1 MDIQNKMNPIEEDK
15 MNTKEI
21 LDQLTLEEKAA
32 LCSGRDFWKT
42 KAIKRLGI
50 GSVMM
55 CDGPHG
61 LRKQEGE
68 GDHLGINESI
78 PTVCYPS
85 ASALA
90 SSFDRDVMKK
100 LGQALGR
107 ECQAEHVGMLLG
119 PGMNIKRS
127 PLCGRNFEYF
137 SEDPLVAGEMGAA
150 YIEALQAEGVAACVK
165 HFACNNQ
172 ESMRMTGNSLVDE
185 RTLHE
190 IYLPAFENAVKKG
203 RTRSIMAAY
212 NAVNGTF
219 CSENKTLLKDILRDE
234 WGFDGM
240 VVTDWGAVKHRAAGV
255 AAGLDLEM
263 PGGPTA
269 TGEELVNAVKDGT
282 LSEEELDRAAGCV
295 LEFILTAAKNQRN
308 ETIDREACRRL
319 SEEISAEC
327 AVLLKNDGALPL
339 SGSSRV
345 AFIGELAKTPRFQG
359 GGSSHINV
367 PHAVGALEAAESKDI
382 IYARGY
388 DVLSE
393 TGDPA
398 LVEEALEAA
407 RSAEAVVI
415 FAGLPDAYETE
426 GADRE
431 HIRIPGNQN
440 ELIKAVA
447 AVNANTIVVLH
458 GGSVMEL
465 PWLDK
470 VSAVLLMHLG
480 GEQVGKAAVELL
492 YGIKNPSG
500 HLAETWPARLEDNP
514 SYLNFPGEEGVVT
527 YAEGIYVGYRYY
539 DKKKMAVTFPFGHGL
554 SYTDFVY
561 ENLKIDKESLTD
573 QESLN
578 VSVDVRNTG
587 KYAGKAVVQLYVADK
602 ESTVR
607 RPVRE
612 LRDFT
617 KVTLEP
623 GEVKTV
629 SFTLDKRAFAYYE
642 PKCSDWYVE
651 SGEFEIGIGDSSRNI
666 LVSGT
671 VHVEGTMLLSF
682 TVTEMT
688 TIGQLLKHP
697 KGSVIMRQMMGS
709 SVMAS
714 STQSNALGE
723 GHEDSM
729 KKMMLGIPI
738 GSLVSFGRMN
748 AEQLKGLIDSLNQ

>member
-1 MDIQNKMNPIEEDK
+1 

-42 KAIKRLGI
+42 KAIERLGI
-50 GSVMM
+50 ESVMM

-100 LGQALGR
+100 LGKALGR

-150 YIEALQAEGVAACVK
+150 YIQALQSEGVAACVK

-172 ESMRMTGNSLVDE
+172 ETMRMAGSSQVDE

-190 IYLPAFENAVKKG
+190 IYLPAFETAVKKG
-203 RTRSIMAAY
+203 KTRGIMAAY
-212 NAVNGTF
+212 NAVNGEF
-219 CSENKTLLKDILRDE
+219 CSENKTLLTDILRDE
-234 WGFDGM
+234 WGYDGM
-240 VVTDWGAVKHRAAGV
+240 VVTDWGAVKNRAVGV

-269 TGEELVNAVKDGT
+269 TGEELVKAVKEGT
-282 LSEEELDRAAGCV
+282 LSEEALDRAAGSV
-295 LEFILTAAKNQRN
+295 LQFILTAMQNQRD
-308 ETIDREACRRL
+308 EMIDREACRNL
-319 SEEISAEC
+319 SEELSAEC

-339 SGSSRV
+339 SESSRV
-345 AFIGELAKTPRFQG
+345 AFIGEFAKMPRYQG

-367 PHAVGALEAAESKDI
+367 PHAVGAVEAAEEKDV
-382 IYARGY
+382 IYTRGY
-388 DVLSE
+388 DVHSE
-393 TGDPA
+393 TSDPA
-398 LVEEALEAA
+398 LVEEAIEAA
-407 RSAEAVVI
+407 RSAQAAVI

-431 HIRIPGNQN
+431 HMRIPENQN

-447 AVNANTIVVLH
+447 AVNPKTIVVLH

-492 YGIKNPSG
+492 YGEKNPSG

-539 DKKKMAVTFPFGHGL
+539 DKKKMTVTFPFGHGL
-554 SYTDFVY
+554 SYTTFTY
-561 ENLKIDKESLTD
+561 ENLQVDKESLTD
-573 QESLN
+573 QESLT
-578 VSVDVRNTG
+578 VRVDVKNTG
-587 KYAGKAVVQLYVADK
+587 KYAGKAVVQLYVSDR

-607 RPVRE
+607 RPIRE
-612 LRDFT
+612 LRDFA
-617 KVTLEP
+617 KVALEP

-642 PKCSDWYVE
+642 PKCSDWFVE

-666 LVSGT
+666 VLSQT
-671 VHVEGTMLLSF
+671 VRVEGTTLLSF
-682 TVTEMT
+682 TITETT
-688 TIGQLLKHP
+688 TIGQLMKHP
-697 KGSVIMRQMMGS
+697 KGSLFVRQMMGS
-709 SVMAS
+709 SAMAS
-714 STQSNALGE
+714 SDMSSSMGE
-723 GHEDSM
+723 GTE
-729 KKMMLGIPI
+729 KALQKMVLEIPI
-738 GSLVSFGRMN
+738 GAMVSYGRMT
-748 AEQLKGLIDSLNQ
+748 AEQLKALIDSLNS

>member
-1 MDIQNKMNPIEEDK
+1 

-32 LCSGRDFWKT
+32 ICSGRDFWKT
-42 KAIKRLGI
+42 KAIERLGI

-100 LGQALGR
+100 LGKALGR

-150 YIEALQAEGVAACVK
+150 YIQALQSEGIAACVK

-172 ESMRMTGNSLVDE
+172 ESMRMTGNSQVDE

-203 RTRSIMAAY
+203 RTRGIMAAY

-219 CSENKTLLKDILRDE
+219 CSENKKLLTDILRDE

-240 VVTDWGAVKHRAAGV
+240 VVTDWGAVKNRAAGV

-269 TGEELVNAVKDGT
+269 TGEELVKSVKEGT
-282 LSEEELDRAAGCV
+282 LSEEALDRAAECV
-295 LEFILTAAKNQRN
+295 LKFVLTATQNQRN
-308 ETIDREACRRL
+308 ETIDREACRNL

-327 AVLLKNDGALPL
+327 AVLLKNDDALPL
-339 SGSSRV
+339 SGSGRV

-367 PHAVGALEAAESKDI
+367 PHAVGALEAAEGKDI
-382 IYARGY
+382 SYARGY

-393 TGDPA
+393 TSDPA
-398 LVEEALEAA
+398 LVEEALQAA

-431 HIRIPGNQN
+431 HIRIPENQN

-539 DKKKMAVTFPFGHGL
+539 DKKKMDVTFPFGHGL
-554 SYTDFVY
+554 SYTSFSY

-587 KYAGKAVVQLYVADK
+587 KYAGKTVVQLYVADR

-617 KVTLEP
+617 KVALEP

-651 SGEFEIGIGDSSRNI
+651 SGEFEIEIGDSSRNI

-671 VHVEGTMLLSF
+671 VHVEGTTLLSF
-682 TVTEMT
+682 TVTETT

-697 KGSVIMRQMMGS
+697 KGSVIMRQMMSS

-714 STQSNALGE
+714 SNASNALGE
-723 GHEDSM
+723 GGGDSM
-729 KKMMLGIPI
+729 KKMMLEIPI
-738 GSLVSFGRMN
+738 GSLVSYGRMN
-748 AEQLKGLIDSLNQ
+748 SKQLKDLIDSLNQ